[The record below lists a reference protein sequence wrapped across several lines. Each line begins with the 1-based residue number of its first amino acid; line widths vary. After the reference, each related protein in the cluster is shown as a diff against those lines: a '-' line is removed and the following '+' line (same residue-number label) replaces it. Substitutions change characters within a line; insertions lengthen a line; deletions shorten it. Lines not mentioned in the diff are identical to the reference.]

1 MHLTIGVHSFYSKLK
16 EAKYDNKTSNAAI
29 NILQRCYNKS
39 DERQLDN
46 NGENLKKWIHALG
59 DVANPRYLR
68 PKLHCSN
75 GL

>member
-1 MHLTIGVHSFYSKLK
+1 MHLANGVHSFYSKLK
-16 EAKYDNKTSNAAI
+16 EAKYDDNTCNGSIK
-29 NILQRCYNKS
+29 ILQRCYIKA

-59 DVANPRYLR
+59 NVADPKYLR
-68 PKLHCSN
+68 PILHCSK